1 MFRKL
6 KLRLRAWFRRDDAGD
21 EVALHL
27 EQLTDELMAQG
38 MSPQE
43 ARTAAVRQFGN
54 VTCIREQSRDLFSF
68 GLAEDLGRDLRYGW
82 RSLRRNPSVAV
93 AAVLS
98 MGLAIGVNTV
108 VFSLIQEVFFSKPT
122 TRAANDLV
130 AIGLGGGSHAS
141 LPNLRDLDASGSLEK
156 VAGFDVETTVN
167 WRTDDGVRQT
177 AVMLVSE
184 NYFEL
189 LETRSAL
196 GRTFTSSEARA
207 ERNPHLVLITHRLWT
222 RKFAKDP
229 SAVGRELILN
239 GRPYT
244 VLGILPERFRPPT
257 ILNTLPDLY
266 VPASLELNPGLLM
279 RHSQT
284 FMLVARRKP
293 GQTMQQAYAALRAAG
308 SRMAQDYPNEN
319 AGLERSIR
327 IRPLGSL
334 SDPDAAGLL
343 AFAALLMVAVF
354 VVLWIA
360 CVNVAGILIA
370 RATARR
376 REIATRLAIGASRG
390 RLIRQLLAEALLLA
404 GMGTLAG
411 LGLHWYL
418 TRLLNELSL
427 PLPVPIVF
435 QIAPDA
441 TLMMYAI
448 GLTAVATLL
457 AGLVPA
463 WQATRPGLTSGL
475 KMDEPQYGYRRFTL
489 RNGLIVAQV
498 AITMVLVSVAL
509 LFTRS
514 LIRARSLDPGF
525 DLQHTAWA
533 RISVLNDRYAKGQV
547 FALASQLL
555 DAANGVPGV
564 HSAALAEV
572 VPLNSFMRTGTIIE
586 TKKNA
591 VRGDYYGNSVGP
603 AYFETMGI
611 PILSGRPFAPT
622 DRKGAPD
629 VVIINNALARRLFG
643 NNPAVGERIWFGNR
657 KEGPGV
663 EIVGV
668 AANSKHLTMSESQP
682 FAVYQPIARTQP
694 SKPVINV
701 IVRATA
707 DAATV
712 VPRLR
717 DALSSLDD
725 TAAVEVGPLRSKLA
739 IAYLPTQ
746 VGAVFVG
753 SLGALGL
760 LLAL

>member
-1 MFRKL
+1 M
-6 KLRLRAWFRRDDAGD
+6 
-21 EVALHL
+21 
-27 EQLTDELMAQG
+27 
-38 MSPQE
+38 
-43 ARTAAVRQFGN
+43 
-54 VTCIREQSRDLFSF
+54 
-68 GLAEDLGRDLRYGW
+68 
-82 RSLRRNPSVAV
+82 
-93 AAVLS
+93 
-98 MGLAIGVNTV
+98 
-108 VFSLIQEVFFSKPT
+108 
-122 TRAANDLV
+122 
-130 AIGLGGGSHAS
+130 
-141 LPNLRDLDASGSLEK
+141 
-156 VAGFDVETTVN
+156 
-167 WRTDDGVRQT
+167 
-177 AVMLVSE
+177 
-184 NYFEL
+184 
-189 LETRSAL
+189 
-196 GRTFTSSEARA
+196 
-207 ERNPHLVLITHRLWT
+207 
-222 RKFAKDP
+222 
-229 SAVGRELILN
+229 
-239 GRPYT
+239 
-244 VLGILPERFRPPT
+244 
-257 ILNTLPDLY
+257 
-266 VPASLELNPGLLM
+266 
-279 RHSQT
+279 
-284 FMLVARRKP
+284 
-293 GQTMQQAYAALRAAG
+293 
-308 SRMAQDYPNEN
+308 
-319 AGLERSIR
+319 
-327 IRPLGSL
+327 
-334 SDPDAAGLL
+334 
-343 AFAALLMVAVF
+343 
-354 VVLWIA
+354 
-360 CVNVAGILIA
+360 
-370 RATARR
+370 
-376 REIATRLAIGASRG
+376 
-390 RLIRQLLAEALLLA
+390 
-404 GMGTLAG
+404 
-411 LGLHWYL
+411 
-418 TRLLNELSL
+418 LNELSL

-435 QIAPDA
+435 QIAPDV
-441 TLMMYAI
+441 TLVVYAI

-514 LIRARSLDPGF
+514 LVRARSLDPGF
-525 DLQHTAWA
+525 DLQHTTWA

-622 DRKGAPD
+622 DRKGSPD

-760 LLAL
+760 LLALVGIYGTMAFAVSRRTAEIGIRMALGGSAWQVLRAVLGMSIGTMCTGLAIGLALAVVAARPLAFFLAEGIRATDPATLATVVLICLATGGIAAIIPIRRALSVDPMSALRVE